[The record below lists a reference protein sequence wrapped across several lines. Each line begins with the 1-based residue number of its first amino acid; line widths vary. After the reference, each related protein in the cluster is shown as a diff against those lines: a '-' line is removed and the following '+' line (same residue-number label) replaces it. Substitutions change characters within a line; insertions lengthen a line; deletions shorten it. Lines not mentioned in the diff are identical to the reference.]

1 MVATARLIQNYLD
14 YLSFQKS
21 YSEHTT
27 AAYLNDLEQYH
38 TFQIEQFDETS
49 LIKAKSTFI
58 RSWVV
63 SLMES
68 GLKPTSVNR
77 KLSTLK
83 SFYKYLRMISEVEVN
98 PASGVRNLKLP
109 HKIPSYVRKAESDK
123 MFDDLMHAGDD
134 HILESTVLALL
145 YNTGIRRAEL
155 IELETKHV
163 QLDRGQ
169 IKVFGKGKKE
179 RILPL
184 GKEIIATLSK
194 YLSHREAQNIPS
206 KHFFILPN
214 GKPLYPKWVYNCVNK
229 WLKQYSNVEKK
240 SPHVLRHSFATHL
253 LQNGAE
259 IAAIKELLGHASLA
273 STQIYAQSDIAHLKK
288 VHKLHPKS

>member
-1 MVATARLIQNYLD
+1 MVTTARLFQNYLD

-21 YSEHTT
+21 YSEHTIE
-27 AAYLNDLEQYH
+27 AYLNDLEQ
-38 TFQIEQFDETS
+38 FQLFLSEQFDTS
-49 LIKAKSTFI
+49 LIVETQSVFI
-58 RSWVV
+58 RSWIV

-68 GLKPTSVNR
+68 GLKASTVNR

-83 SFYKYLRMISEVEVN
+83 SFFKYLRMIDLVTVN
-98 PASGVRNLKLP
+98 PASKVRNLKLP
-109 HKIPSYVRKAESDK
+109 SKIPTYLRKKEADHL
-123 MFDDLMHAGDD
+123 FDDLAKMDVENP
-134 HILESTVLALL
+134 LESTVMSLL

-155 IELETKHV
+155 IALKASDV
-163 QLDRGQ
+163 DYNRGQ
-169 IKVFGKGKKE
+169 IKVLGKGKKE
-179 RILPL
+179 RIVPL
-184 GKEIIATLSK
+184 GKEVIGVLKK
-194 YLSHREAQNIPS
+194 YQAYRDSENIPS
-206 KHFFILPN
+206 NHFFILRN

-229 WLKQYSNVEKK
+229 WLTLYSNVEKK

>member
-1 MVATARLIQNYLD
+1 MVTTARIFQDYLD

-21 YSEHTT
+21 YSEHTVS
-27 AAYLNDLEQYH
+27 AYRKDLGQYQQFQLNFFE
-38 TFQIEQFDETS
+38 EES
-49 LIKAKSTFI
+49 PIKAQSTFI

-63 SLMES
+63 ALVES
-68 GLKPTSVNR
+68 GLKPSSVNR

-83 SFYKYLRMISEVEVN
+83 SFFKYLRMLGHVEVN

-123 MFDDLMHAGDD
+123 MFDDLARMESESP
-134 HILESTVLALL
+134 LESAVLTLL

-155 IELETKHV
+155 IGLKRSNV
-163 QLDRGQ
+163 DLANGQ
-169 IKVFGKGKKE
+169 MKVFGKGKKE
-179 RILPL
+179 RIVPL
-184 GKEIIATLSK
+184 GKEVSNCLK
-194 YLSHREAQNIPS
+194 NYEQHRDELNIPS
-206 KHFFILPN
+206 DAFFILPN

-229 WLKQYSNVEKK
+229 WLTQYSNVEKK

>member
-1 MVATARLIQNYLD
+1 MVATAVLFQDYLD

-27 AAYLNDLEQYH
+27 TAYLKDLQQFVY
-38 TFQIEQFDETS
+38 FQEESFDESS
-49 LIKAKSTFI
+49 LLQTKSIYI
-58 RSWVV
+58 RSWIV
-63 SLMES
+63 SLVEA

-83 SFYKYLRMISEVEVN
+83 SFYKYLRMMGQVETN

-109 HKIPSYVRKAESDK
+109 HKIPSYVRKSESDK
-123 MFDDLMHAGDD
+123 MFDDLLEAGEETL
-134 HILESTVLALL
+134 LETAVLALL

-155 IELETKHV
+155 ISLKIQDVNIE
-163 QLDRGQ
+163 GSQ

-179 RILPL
+179 RIVPL
-184 GKEIIATLSK
+184 GREVKEVLKK
-194 YLSHREAQNIPS
+194 YLSKRLEQKNPS
-206 KHFFILPN
+206 THFFILPT

-229 WLKQYSNVEKK
+229 WLQRYSNVEKK